1 MASGAGGDRGL
12 LPLVAS
18 RLQRFRTDKRNP
30 VGPARLVCRQWAA
43 EFPQGCSGLR
53 VKGKGPDAWE
63 HRFCG
68 LQELTWLHPAE
79 NSGQSWPM
87 LRSLRLERCSDEAL
101 LVLKKLPC
109 LTSLDLFHCS
119 ITDEGLNKLSNLS
132 TLTSLNLTRC
142 YNITD
147 AGLKSLEH
155 MTSLTSLNLGICYNI
170 TDAGLKELRHMSAL
184 ASLDLSGCSI
194 TDAGLKELEHMT
206 SLTSLILDAC
216 YNITDVGLK

>member
-1 MASGAGGDRGL
+1 M
-12 LPLVAS
+12 
-18 RLQRFRTDKRNP
+18 
-30 VGPARLVCRQWAA
+30 CRQWAA

-101 LVLKKLPC
+101 LVLRNLPC

-119 ITDEGLNKLSNLS
+119 ITDEGLNKLS
-132 TLTSLNLTRC
+132 
-142 YNITD
+142 
-147 AGLKSLEH
+147 H

-194 TDAGLKELEHMT
+194 TDAGLKELEHMI